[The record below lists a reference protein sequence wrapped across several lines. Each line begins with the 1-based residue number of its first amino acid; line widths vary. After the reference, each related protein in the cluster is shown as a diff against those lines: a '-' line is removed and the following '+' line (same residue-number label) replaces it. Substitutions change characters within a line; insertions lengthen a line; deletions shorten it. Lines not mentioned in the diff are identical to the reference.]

1 MNVMNEMVGDFMG
14 EDDDQIEDE
23 DVDKLIAG
31 LTQEEVAKKQKKIE
45 MDLNDY
51 ENQLDDI

>member
-31 LTQEEVAKKQKKIE
+31 MTQEEVAKKQKKI
-45 MDLNDY
+45 
-51 ENQLDDI
+51 